1 MRCGVAALAATAL
14 LALAPVGAADPASLR
29 TACAAFG
36 GVVGADQFCQVHDTS
51 AISDLTLQF
60 PVDYP
65 DGPAV
70 ADYLTRSRENFLD
83 RVDANP
89 APARAAPFALAVVGR
104 VYQSGDRQ
112 SGTQSLVLTVGD
124 DTGVHP
130 VTIFKTFNYDLAARA
145 PITFATLFQPGSDP
159 VSVLNPLVRPMISA
173 RDPAAPAARGELTAA
188 SYQQFAITDD
198 VITFFF
204 NQDGLLPHE
213 DGPLEVAVPRGGI
226 ASILR

>member
-70 ADYLTRSRENFLD
+70 ADYLTRSRENVICQGD
-83 RVDANP
+83 GTTGWP
-89 APARAAPFALAVVGR
+89 AGRDHLFGSVGMIWVCGRAV
-104 VYQSGDRQ
+104 
-112 SGTQSLVLTVGD
+112 
-124 DTGVHP
+124 
-130 VTIFKTFNYDLAARA
+130 N
-145 PITFATLFQPGSDP
+145 
-159 VSVLNPLVRPMISA
+159 
-173 RDPAAPAARGELTAA
+173 
-188 SYQQFAITDD
+188 
-198 VITFFF
+198 
-204 NQDGLLPHE
+204 
-213 DGPLEVAVPRGGI
+213 
-226 ASILR
+226 